1 VIITGSPGGVG
12 KRTPPLFMKEGDVI
26 EVEIGK
32 IGRLVNRVTALS
44 NAMAH

>member
-1 VIITGSPGGVG
+1 
-12 KRTPPLFMKEGDVI
+12 MKEGDVI

-44 NAMAH
+44 NTMAH